1 MCARAAWQESWLAQ
15 GALLGGLMQSR
26 EARREAQFLF
36 FQNPH
41 RPPKSYPW
49 ALFAKDRAQCRPP
62 PSIGLRFHRMGTL
75 RGFLL
80 QAPDRLRT
88 PGVRR
93 YFVSHRFLLFL
104 VLFFFTKKKKGGAG
118 AGGRAREEHTPQRK
132 NPKHEI
138 RNPKRFEYSNF

>member
-93 YFVSHRFLLFL
+93 YFVSHRFLGVRVRIFL
-104 VLFFFTKKKKGGAG
+104 HLPLFFVLSFAKTILRGGAP
-118 AGGRAREEHTPQRK
+118 AGFQIPRRALDGLFHL
-132 NPKHEI
+132 
-138 RNPKRFEYSNF
+138 